1 MERMILGWQEE
12 KTKERTMKKHWKLL
26 TALGLLLAGFFVAAA
41 AWAQNVDDKIQ
52 ALEQELSSLKSQQ
65 MELKK
70 EATAAAAALPSFSY
84 RPGNG
89 VDITAADKS
98 WGLRFSMEAH
108 IRTLFESGQ
117 DAVGRT
123 NGEVMLRRWRPSFFY
138 CIDNCLYEIE
148 MTFDNDG
155 FGTGNAKDSVGGV
168 GSILQRGVVHFHLE
182 NLNPFLPTVDIG
194 GDVSTSIS
202 LSRQGSSAV
211 GTQMDYDLLTRNFG
225 PNTGRAGWGY
235 VFNWDDRSLSGIGIP
250 GRIGRYQFAM
260 ASINEGDDNLSSF
273 TDRKDFNTYISV
285 LPFSELKN
293 KWLQG
298 FMFEF
303 GAWFCNIDQRQT
315 VDNGCARLR
324 IQDNGDSARQTLF
337 DTGANSIGEGLATM
351 LVPGITWEIGP
362 YRLRAMGSLMQAAD
376 GNFANC
382 SGIDGTL
389 PASCTP
395 NKRGKKR
402 AHDWLIG
409 HDLFL
414 WSPKGWLTGSAN
426 APGSI
431 LVGTH
436 FERTDVSCDP
446 PRCPPINGG
455 QFHRD
460 AIILREWDL
469 WYFIAPRM
477 SIGGSILWYNAS
489 NLTTTVQQN
498 LDIHRVGRLG
508 AGGGWLD
515 GNLNWRY
522 QF

>member
-1 MERMILGWQEE
+1 ME
-12 KTKERTMKKHWKLL
+12 KHWKLL

-41 AWAQNVDDKIQ
+41 AEAQNVDDKIK
-52 ALEQELSSLKSQQ
+52 ALEQELSALKSQQ

-89 VDITAADKS
+89 ADITAADKS
-98 WGLRFSMEAH
+98 WGLRFGMEAH
-108 IRTLFESGQ
+108 LRTLFESGQ

-123 NGEVMLRRWRPSFFY
+123 NGEVMLRRWRPVIFY

-148 MTFDNDG
+148 MAWDMDG
-155 FGTGNAKDSVGGV
+155 FGTGNGKNSTNTATS
-168 GSILQRGVVHFHLE
+168 SILQRGVTHFHLE

-194 GDVSTSIS
+194 GDVSTAFS

-211 GTQMDYDLLTRNFG
+211 GTQMDYDLLSRNFG

-250 GRIGRYQFAM
+250 GRIGRYEFAM
-260 ASINEGDDNLSSF
+260 ASVNEGDDNLSSF
-273 TDRKDFNTYISV
+273 KDKKSFVQYISL

-293 KWLQG
+293 KWIQG

-315 VDNGCARLR
+315 AVNGCSRLQ
-324 IQDNGDSARQTLF
+324 IQDNGDAGRQTLF
-337 DTGANSIGEGLATM
+337 DTGANSIGGGLATI
-351 LVPGITWEIGP
+351 VSPGITWEIGP
-362 YRLRAMGSLMQAAD
+362 YRLRAMGAFMQAAD
-376 GNFANC
+376 GDF
-382 SGIDGTL
+382 SGCNTG
-389 PASCTP
+389 PACTP
-395 NKRGKKR
+395 NLRGKKR
-402 AHDWLIG
+402 AHDWLVG

-426 APGSI
+426 APGSV

-446 PRCPPINGG
+446 PRCPTGAGAPGTLS

-477 SIGGSILWYNAS
+477 SIGGSLLWYDAS
-489 NLTTTVQQN
+489 NLTTTVQRN
-498 LDIHRVGRLG
+498 LGIRHNGRVG
-508 AGGGWLD
+508 GGGQWTD

>member
-1 MERMILGWQEE
+1 
-12 KTKERTMKKHWKLL
+12 MKKGFWGFAALGFML
-26 TALGLLLAGFFVAAA
+26 TAMLLAAVPAG
-41 AWAQNVDDKIQ
+41 AQSVDDKIK
-52 ALEQELSSLKSQQ
+52 ALEQELGQLKSQQ

-70 EATAAAAALPSFSY
+70 ESTAAAAALPSFSY

-108 IRTLFESGQ
+108 LRAIFESGQ

-194 GDVSTSIS
+194 GDISTSFS

-211 GTQMDYDLLTRNFG
+211 GTQMDYDLLSRNFG

-273 TDRKDFNTYISV
+273 TDRKDFMNYISV
-285 LPFSELKN
+285 FPFSELKN

-303 GAWFCNIDQRQT
+303 GAWLCNVDQRAT
-315 VDNGCARLR
+315 VDNGCNRLR

-337 DTGANSIGEGLATM
+337 DTGANSIGEGLAT
-351 LVPGITWEIGP
+351 LISPGITWEIGP
-362 YRLRAMGSLMQAAD
+362 YRLRAMGSWMQAED
-376 GNFANC
+376 GNF
-382 SGIDGTL
+382 
-389 PASCTP
+389 TP
-395 NKRGKKR
+395 GPVAAKQGKKR
-402 AHDWLIG
+402 GHDWMIG
-409 HDLFL
+409 HDLYL
-414 WSPKGWLTGSAN
+414 WSPKGFLTGSAN
-426 APGSI
+426 TPGSV

-436 FERTDVSCDP
+436 FERTDVSCAP
-446 PRCPPINGG
+446 PRCNTAGINGG
-455 QFHRD
+455 QFHRGTY
-460 AIILREWDL
+460 IIREWDL

-477 SIGGSILWYNAS
+477 SIGGSLLWYDAS
-489 NLTTTVQQN
+489 NLTTTVQRN
-498 LDIHRVGRLG
+498 LGVRHNGRS
-508 AGGGWLD
+508 GGGGSWTD

>member
-1 MERMILGWQEE
+1 
-12 KTKERTMKKHWKLL
+12 MKKGFWGF
-26 TALGLLLAGFFVAAA
+26 TALGFMLTAMLLAAVPAG
-41 AWAQNVDDKIQ
+41 AQSVDDKIK
-52 ALEQELSSLKSQQ
+52 ALEQELGQLKSQQ

-70 EATAAAAALPSFSY
+70 ESTAAAAALPSFSY

-89 VDITAADKS
+89 VNIEAADKS
-98 WGLRFSMEAH
+98 WGIRFSMETAL
-108 IRTLFESGQ
+108 RALFESGQ
-117 DAVGRT
+117 DQVGRT

-148 MTFDNDG
+148 MSFDNDG
-155 FGTGNAKDSVGGV
+155 FGTGNAKDSTGGV

-194 GDVSTSIS
+194 GDISTSIS

-211 GTQMDYDLLTRNFG
+211 GTQMDYDLLSRNFG

-273 TDRKDFNTYISV
+273 TDRKDFNTYIS
-285 LPFSELKN
+285 LFPFSELKN

-298 FMFEF
+298 LMFEF
-303 GAWFCNIDQRQT
+303 GAWFCNIDQRAT
-315 VDNGCARLR
+315 VDNGCARLQIR
-324 IQDNGDSARQTLF
+324 DNGDSARQVLF
-337 DTGANSIGEGLATM
+337 DTGANSIGEGLAA
-351 LVPGITWEIGP
+351 LIFPGITWEIGP
-362 YRLRAMGSLMQAAD
+362 YRLRAMGSFMQAAD
-376 GNFANC
+376 GNF
-382 SGIDGTL
+382 
-389 PASCTP
+389 TP
-395 NKRGKKR
+395 GPVVAKQGKKR
-402 AHDWLIG
+402 AHDFMIG

-414 WSPKGWLTGSAN
+414 WSPKGWLTGTAN
-426 APGSI
+426 TPGSV

-436 FERTDVSCDP
+436 FERTDVSCDTARRP
-446 PRCPPINGG
+446 AINGG
-455 QFHRD
+455 QFHRGSYV
-460 AIILREWDL
+460 IREWDL

-477 SIGGSILWYNAS
+477 SIGGHLLWYDAS
-489 NLTTTVQQN
+489 NLTTTVQRN
-498 LDIHRVGRLG
+498 LGVKHNGRVG
-508 AGGGWLD
+508 GGGSWTD

>member
-1 MERMILGWQEE
+1 
-12 KTKERTMKKHWKLL
+12 MKKGFWGF
-26 TALGLLLAGFFVAAA
+26 TALGFMLTAMLLAAVPAG
-41 AWAQNVDDKIQ
+41 AQSVDDKIK
-52 ALEQELSSLKSQQ
+52 ALEQELGQLKSQQ

-70 EATAAAAALPSFSY
+70 ESTAAAAALPSFSY

-98 WGLRFSMEAH
+98 WGIRFSMEAH
-108 IRTLFESGQ
+108 IRALFESGQ

-194 GDVSTSIS
+194 GDISTSFS

-211 GTQMDYDLLTRNFG
+211 GTQMDYDLLSRNFG

-273 TDRKDFNTYISV
+273 TDRKDFMNYISV
-285 LPFSELKN
+285 FPFSELKN

-303 GAWFCNIDQRQT
+303 GAWLCNVDQRAT
-315 VDNGCARLR
+315 VDNGCNRLR

-337 DTGANSIGEGLATM
+337 DTGANSIGEGLAT
-351 LVPGITWEIGP
+351 LISPGITWEIGP
-362 YRLRAMGSLMQAAD
+362 YRLRAMGSWMQAED
-376 GNFANC
+376 GNF
-382 SGIDGTL
+382 
-389 PASCTP
+389 TP
-395 NKRGKKR
+395 GPVVTKQGKKR
-402 AHDWLIG
+402 GHDWMIG
-409 HDLFL
+409 HDLYL
-414 WSPKGWLTGSAN
+414 WSPKGFLTGSAN
-426 APGSI
+426 TPGSV

-436 FERTDVSCDP
+436 FERTDVSCAP
-446 PRCPPINGG
+446 PRCNPGINGG
-455 QFHRD
+455 QFHRGTY
-460 AIILREWDL
+460 IIREWDL

-477 SIGGSILWYNAS
+477 SIGGSLLWYDAS
-489 NLTTTVQQN
+489 NLTTTVQRN
-498 LDIHRVGRLG
+498 LGVRHNGRS
-508 AGGGWLD
+508 GGGGSWTD

>member
-1 MERMILGWQEE
+1 
-12 KTKERTMKKHWKLL
+12 
-26 TALGLLLAGFFVAAA
+26 
-41 AWAQNVDDKIQ
+41 
-52 ALEQELSSLKSQQ
+52 
-65 MELKK
+65 
-70 EATAAAAALPSFSY
+70 
-84 RPGNG
+84 
-89 VDITAADKS
+89 
-98 WGLRFSMEAH
+98 
-108 IRTLFESGQ
+108 
-117 DAVGRT
+117 
-123 NGEVMLRRWRPSFFY
+123 MLRRWRPSFFY

-194 GDVSTSIS
+194 GDISTSFS

-211 GTQMDYDLLTRNFG
+211 GTQMDYDLLSRNFG

-273 TDRKDFNTYISV
+273 TDRKDFMNYISV
-285 LPFSELKN
+285 FPFSELKN

-303 GAWFCNIDQRQT
+303 GAWLCNVDQRAT
-315 VDNGCARLR
+315 VDNGCNRLR

-337 DTGANSIGEGLATM
+337 DTGANSIGEGLAT
-351 LVPGITWEIGP
+351 LISPGITWEIGP
-362 YRLRAMGSLMQAAD
+362 YRLRAMGSWMQAED
-376 GNFANC
+376 GNF
-382 SGIDGTL
+382 
-389 PASCTP
+389 TP
-395 NKRGKKR
+395 GPVAAKQGKKR
-402 AHDWLIG
+402 GHDWMIG
-409 HDLFL
+409 HDLYL
-414 WSPKGWLTGSAN
+414 WSPKGFLTGSAN
-426 APGSI
+426 TPGSV

-436 FERTDVSCDP
+436 FERTDVSCAP
-446 PRCPPINGG
+446 PRCNTAGINGG
-455 QFHRD
+455 QFHRGTY
-460 AIILREWDL
+460 IIREWDL

-477 SIGGSILWYNAS
+477 SIGGSLLWYDAS
-489 NLTTTVQQN
+489 NLTTTVQRN
-498 LDIHRVGRLG
+498 LGVRHNGRS
-508 AGGGWLD
+508 GGGGSWTD

>member
-1 MERMILGWQEE
+1 
-12 KTKERTMKKHWKLL
+12 MKKHWKLL
-26 TALGLLLAGFFVAAA
+26 TAPLGFLLAGFFVAAA
-41 AWAQNVDDKIQ
+41 AEAQNVDDKIK

-65 MELKK
+65 IELKK
-70 EATAAAAALPSFSY
+70 ESTAAAAALPSFNY

-89 VDITAADKS
+89 VEITAADQS
-98 WGLRFSMEAH
+98 WGLRFGIEAH
-108 IRTLFESGQ
+108 LRTLFESGQ

-123 NGEVMLRRWRPSFFY
+123 NGEIMLRRWRPSIFY

-148 MTFDNDG
+148 MSWDMDG
-155 FGTGNAKDSVGGV
+155 FGTGNAKNSTNSATS
-168 GSILQRGVVHFHLE
+168 SILQRGVTHFHLE

-194 GDVSTSIS
+194 GDVSTAFS

-235 VFNWDDRSLSGIGIP
+235 VFNWDDRSLSRIGIP
-250 GRIGRYQFAM
+250 GRIGRYEFAM
-260 ASINEGDDNLSSF
+260 ASVNEGDDNLSSF
-273 TDRKDFNTYISV
+273 KDRKSFVQYIS
-285 LPFSELKN
+285 LFPFAELKN
-293 KWLQG
+293 KWIQG

-315 VDNGCARLR
+315 VDNGCSRLR
-324 IQDNGDSARQTLF
+324 IQDNGDAGRQTLF
-337 DTGANSIGEGLATM
+337 DTGANSIGKGLAT
-351 LVPGITWEIGP
+351 LLSPGITWEIGP
-362 YRLRAMGSLMQAAD
+362 YRLRAMGAFMQAAD
-376 GNFANC
+376 GDFTGC
-382 SGIDGTL
+382 SSVSTTGSAR
-389 PASCTP
+389 PAGCTP
-395 NKRGKKR
+395 DLRGKKR
-402 AHDWLIG
+402 AHDWLVG

-414 WSPKGWLTGSAN
+414 WSPKGFLTGSAN

-455 QFHRD
+455 QFHRGTYV
-460 AIILREWDL
+460 IREWDL

-477 SIGGSILWYNAS
+477 SIGGSLLWYDAS
-489 NLTTTVQQN
+489 NLTTTVQRN
-498 LDIHRVGRLG
+498 LGVRHNGRVG
-508 AGGGWLD
+508 GGGQWTD

>member
-1 MERMILGWQEE
+1 
-12 KTKERTMKKHWKLL
+12 MKKGFWGFVALGFML
-26 TALGLLLAGFFVAAA
+26 TAMLLAAVP
-41 AWAQNVDDKIQ
+41 AWAQSVDDKIK
-52 ALEQELSSLKSQQ
+52 ALEQELGQLKSQQ
-65 MELKK
+65 IELKK
-70 EATAAAAALPSFSY
+70 ESTAAAAALPSFSY

-98 WGLRFSMEAH
+98 WGIRFGIEAH
-108 IRTLFESGQ
+108 LRAIFESGQ

-123 NGEVMLRRWRPSFFY
+123 NGEVMLRRWRPIIFY

-148 MTFDNDG
+148 MSWDMDG
-155 FGTGNAKDSVGGV
+155 FGTGNAKNSTNTATS
-168 GSILQRGVVHFHLE
+168 SILQRGVTHFHLE

-250 GRIGRYQFAM
+250 GRIGRYQLAM
-260 ASINEGDDNLSSF
+260 ASINEADDNLSSF
-273 TDRKDFNTYISV
+273 KDRKSFNTYINIF
-285 LPFSELKN
+285 PFSELKN
-293 KWLQG
+293 KWIQG
-298 FMFEF
+298 LMFEM

-315 VDNGCARLR
+315 AVNGCAQLQIR
-324 IQDNGDSARQTLF
+324 DNGDAARQVLF
-337 DTGANSIGEGLATM
+337 DTGANSIGKGLATM

-362 YRLRAMGSLMQAAD
+362 YRLRAMGSFMQAAD
-376 GNFANC
+376 GNFTV
-382 SGIDGTL
+382 SQ
-389 PASCTP
+389 PAL
-395 NKRGKKR
+395 RGKKR
-402 AHDWLIG
+402 AHDFMIG

-414 WSPKGWLTGSAN
+414 WSPKGFLTGSAN
-426 APGSI
+426 TPGSI

-436 FERTDVSCDP
+436 FERTDVSCDT
-446 PRCPPINGG
+446 PRCPAINGG
-455 QFHRD
+455 QFHRGTYV
-460 AIILREWDL
+460 IREWDL

-477 SIGGSILWYNAS
+477 SIGGSLLWYDAS
-489 NLTTTVQQN
+489 NLTTTVQRN
-498 LDIHRVGRLG
+498 LGVKHNGRVG
-508 AGGGWLD
+508 GGGSWTD

>member
-1 MERMILGWQEE
+1 
-12 KTKERTMKKHWKLL
+12 MKKGFWGFGALGFML
-26 TALGLLLAGFFVAAA
+26 TAILLATVPVG
-41 AWAQNVDDKIQ
+41 AQSVDDKIK
-52 ALEQELSSLKSQQ
+52 ALEQELGQLKSQQ

-70 EATAAAAALPSFSY
+70 ESTAAAAALPSFSY

-108 IRTLFESGQ
+108 LRTIFESGQ

-148 MTFDNDG
+148 MTFDMDG
-155 FGTGNAKDSVGGV
+155 FGTGNAKNSTNSATS
-168 GSILQRGVVHFHLE
+168 SILQRGVVHFHLE

-194 GDVSTSIS
+194 GDISTSIN

-211 GTQMDYDLLTRNFG
+211 GTQMDYDLLSRNYG

-250 GRIGRYQFAM
+250 GRIGRYQFAV

-285 LPFSELKN
+285 FPFSELKN

-298 FMFEF
+298 LMFEF
-303 GAWFCNIDQRQT
+303 GAWFCNIDQRTT
-315 VDNGCARLR
+315 VDNGCSRLR
-324 IQDNGDSARQTLF
+324 IQDNGDAARQTLF
-337 DTGANSIGEGLATM
+337 DTGANSIGEGLATL

-362 YRLRAMGSLMQAAD
+362 YRLRAMGSFMQAAD
-376 GNFANC
+376 GNFKPGPVAA
-382 SGIDGTL
+382 L
-389 PASCTP
+389 Q
-395 NKRGKKR
+395 GKKR
-402 AHDWLIG
+402 GHDFMIG

-414 WSPKGWLTGSAN
+414 WSPKGFLTGSAN
-426 APGSI
+426 TPGSI

-436 FERTDVSCDP
+436 FERTDVSCDT

-455 QFHRD
+455 QFHRGTY
-460 AIILREWDL
+460 IIREWDL

-477 SIGGSILWYNAS
+477 SIGGSLLWYDAS
-489 NLTTTVQQN
+489 NLTTTVQRN
-498 LDIHRVGRLG
+498 LGVRHNGRVG
-508 AGGGWLD
+508 GGGQWTD

>member
-1 MERMILGWQEE
+1 
-12 KTKERTMKKHWKLL
+12 MKKGFWGFTALGFML
-26 TALGLLLAGFFVAAA
+26 TALLLAAVPAG
-41 AWAQNVDDKIQ
+41 AQSVDDKIK
-52 ALEQELSSLKSQQ
+52 ALEQELGQLKSQQ

-70 EATAAAAALPSFSY
+70 ESTAAAAALPSFSY

-89 VDITAADKS
+89 VNIEAADKS
-98 WGLRFSMEAH
+98 WGIRFSMEAH
-108 IRTLFESGQ
+108 IRALFESGQ

-194 GDVSTSIS
+194 GDISTSFS

-211 GTQMDYDLLTRNFG
+211 GTQMDYDLLSRNFG

-273 TDRKDFNTYISV
+273 TDRKDFMNYISV
-285 LPFSELKN
+285 FPFSELKN

-303 GAWFCNIDQRQT
+303 GAWFCNIDQRAT
-315 VDNGCARLR
+315 VDNGCARLQIR
-324 IQDNGDSARQTLF
+324 DNGDSARQVLF
-337 DTGANSIGEGLATM
+337 DTGANSIGEGLAT
-351 LVPGITWEIGP
+351 LISPGITWEIGP
-362 YRLRAMGSLMQAAD
+362 YRLRAMGSFMQAKD
-376 GNFANC
+376 GNF
-382 SGIDGTL
+382 
-389 PASCTP
+389 TP
-395 NKRGKKR
+395 GPVVTKQGKKR
-402 AHDWLIG
+402 GHDFMIG
-409 HDLFL
+409 HDLYL
-414 WSPKGWLTGSAN
+414 WSPKGFLTGSAN
-426 APGSI
+426 TPGSI

-436 FERTDVSCDP
+436 FERTDVSCAP
-446 PRCPPINGG
+446 PRCNPGINGG
-455 QFHRD
+455 QFHRGTY
-460 AIILREWDL
+460 IIREWDL

-477 SIGGSILWYNAS
+477 SIGGSLLWYDAS
-489 NLTTTVQQN
+489 NLTTTVQRN
-498 LDIHRVGRLG
+498 LGVRHNGRS
-508 AGGGWLD
+508 GGGGSWTD

>member
-1 MERMILGWQEE
+1 
-12 KTKERTMKKHWKLL
+12 MKKHWKLL
-26 TALGLLLAGFFVAAA
+26 TAPLGFLLAGFLVAAVA
-41 AWAQNVDDKIQ
+41 EAQNVDDKIKE
-52 ALEQELSSLKSQQ
+52 LEQELSSLKSQQ
-65 MELKK
+65 LELKK
-70 EATAAAAALPSFSY
+70 ESTAAAAALPSFTY

-89 VDITAADKS
+89 VDITAADQS
-98 WGLRFSMEAH
+98 WGLRFGIEAH
-108 IRTLFESGQ
+108 LRALFESGQ

-123 NGEVMLRRWRPSFFY
+123 NGEVMLRRWRPSIFY

-148 MTFDNDG
+148 MAWDMDG
-155 FGTGNAKDSVGGV
+155 FGTGNAKNSTNTATS
-168 GSILQRGVVHFHLE
+168 SILQRGVTHFHLE

-194 GDVSTSIS
+194 GDVSTAFS

-211 GTQMDYDLLTRNFG
+211 GTQMDYDLLSRNFG

-235 VFNWDDRSLSGIGIP
+235 VFNWDDRSLSRIGIP
-250 GRIGRYQFAM
+250 GRIGRYEFAM
-260 ASINEGDDNLSSF
+260 ASVNEGDDNLSSF
-273 TDRKDFNTYISV
+273 KDKKSFVQYIS
-285 LPFSELKN
+285 LFPFSELKN
-293 KWLQG
+293 KWIQG

-315 VDNGCARLR
+315 AVNGCSRLQ
-324 IQDNGDSARQTLF
+324 IQDNGDAGRQTLF
-337 DTGANSIGEGLATM
+337 DTGANSIGGGLATM
-351 LVPGITWEIGP
+351 VSPGITWEIGP
-362 YRLRAMGSLMQAAD
+362 YRVRAMGAFMQAAD
-376 GNFANC
+376 GDFTGC
-382 SGIDGTL
+382 SSVSTTGSAR
-389 PASCTP
+389 PAGCTP
-395 NKRGKKR
+395 DLRGKKR
-402 AHDWLIG
+402 AHDWLVG

-426 APGSI
+426 APGSV

-477 SIGGSILWYNAS
+477 SIGGSLLWYNAS
-489 NLTTTVQQN
+489 NLTTTVQSN
-498 LDIHRVGRLG
+498 LGIRKNGRPG
-508 AGGGWLD
+508 AGGDWLD